1 MLKTQLFTRTFLS
14 GKVENMDKLEGFSLS
29 GLTFNLIAAPSD
41 AFKFLLLISWS
52 LGWWKAD
59 GGLGN
64 ELLWMIKGKNT
75 VTITFV
81 GIYKTGRMSSF
92 IP

>member
-41 AFKFLLLISWS
+41 AFKFLLLIS
-52 LGWWKAD
+52 
-59 GGLGN
+59 
-64 ELLWMIKGKNT
+64 
-75 VTITFV
+75 
-81 GIYKTGRMSSF
+81 
-92 IP
+92 